1 MYSYNCSNNGLYVAT
16 VVADVVAVV
25 VSALLGNVKDA
36 DDTIAT
42 PDSKHL
48 ARVAKVSREARPGQ
62 VVDSVAR
69 FEELVA
75 VEDFD
80 FVAA

>member
-1 MYSYNCSNNGLYVAT
+1 MVCVAA
-16 VVADVVAVV
+16 VVAV

-42 PDSKHL
+42 TDSKHL

-75 VEDFD
+75 IEDFD